1 MSITQK
7 IAGALGLTKP
17 EDANIKTRIASAT
30 QEVGARERAH
40 AEARAALEAAEA
52 ERTKL
57 EAEVGEAE
65 QAYADAPTDAKAKA
79 VMKARESRDLAALRC
94 SRPAQSAARAE
105 AELGTARAALVAL
118 EAEQAE
124 IEHRARVEA
133 LRAKATPAAFR
144 AAAAP
149 HVAALL
155 EAIER
160 AKSAAAAIEAALAA
174 TRAAAAEL
182 SQLGEPTTPPAP
194 FHAALEVTLARID
207 AGAPVPFNAFDF
219 VARLQEVISRPHV
232 EGGAV
237 GLPELVS
244 APLDATVGAPR
255 PYAGEEFRERVL
267 EELHIIA
274 DAPTLADGRA
284 VLDARRNAAR
294 RAAGVT
300 SYAERDGLA

>member
-7 IAGALGLTKP
+7 IAGALGFSKP
-17 EDANIKTRIASAT
+17 EDANIKTRIASAA
-30 QEVGARERAH
+30 QEVSAREKAH
-40 AEARAALEAAEA
+40 ADARDALEAAEA

-57 EAEVGEAE
+57 EGEVGEAE

-94 SRPAQSAARAE
+94 SRPAQVLARAE
-105 AELGTARAALVAL
+105 AELGTARDALAAL

-144 AAAAP
+144 TAAAP

-160 AKSAAAAIEAALAA
+160 AKSVAAAIEAELAA

-182 SQLGEPTTPPAP
+182 TQLGEPTTPPAA
-194 FHAALEVTLARID
+194 FHPALAVAIARIGT
-207 AGAPVPFNAFDF
+207 GAPVPHNAHDF
-219 VARLQEVISRPHV
+219 VCRLQQMIARTHE
-232 EGGAV
+232 EGGVV
-237 GLPELVS
+237 GLQELIS
-244 APLDATVGAPR
+244 ASLDAVTGAAR
-255 PYAGEEFRERVL
+255 PFAGEEYRARVVD
-267 EELHIIA
+267 ELH
-274 DAPTLADGRA
+274 TLADCPTLHAGSDA
-284 VLDARRNAAR
+284 LQARRDAAR